1 MGRHL
6 STTLYPER
14 LVRRASP
21 GSPVRLA
28 AAHSFISSTSSIS
41 FTSIFLRTLLH
52 NGHSSTP
59 LQSILYAL
67 FLSRRGC
74 TLPLAL
80 PSRPRSLLTTPYPPQ
95 VLSFHILAHSFAHFC
110 IFLRSP
116 RTQLPCFQ
124 SFPHSLHKTPGGRG
138 CSGVEIEI
146 GKWKVERLEASRSRW
161 EGMGRTYCRP
171 AGTRMA
177 SFISVFAFLQESR
190 S

>member
-59 LQSILYAL
+59 LQSILYVL
-67 FLSRRGC
+67 FLSRRRVYPSRWLSPGDRDPYSLPTTHLKFFLFTFLRTLLHISAFFC
-74 TLPLAL
+74 THQKLNSLVFNRFRTLCKKPPGVRYPPSAL
-80 PSRPRSLLTTPYPPQ
+80 PEVADKPQLFCWASGRSFLPKAGSIDRLLG
-95 VLSFHILAHSFAHFC
+95 C
-110 IFLRSP
+110 I
-116 RTQLPCFQ
+116 
-124 SFPHSLHKTPGGRG
+124 
-138 CSGVEIEI
+138 
-146 GKWKVERLEASRSRW
+146 
-161 EGMGRTYCRP
+161 
-171 AGTRMA
+171 
-177 SFISVFAFLQESR
+177 
-190 S
+190 